1 VIDGHKVI
9 AWTPYGRVRTYS
21 ILIKYLQRD
30 VERGLVDEVWAYM
43 NTDPVGQEDDIAYA
57 HQLAEQHDWFHLKH
71 RPEGI
76 DLGNLPKQ
84 RYTGLAYREMV
95 DPHAVYLRFDD
106 DVVYIHE
113 AAIEN
118 LVRARLQ
125 MPAPTAVFPVIF
137 NNALCSYFLQIC
149 RKVPMEWGEVKPY
162 CMDPIGWASGPFA
175 VKLHSLLLD
184 HIEAG
189 TVEDLYLYQ
198 DFPIQNP
205 NDGSNGMQFSV
216 SCFASLGSMYA
227 NLPDGP
233 GVLVPDEEESWTTV
247 HRPLAIGV
255 PNILRGDAIVSHYSF
270 FTQGPF
276 LNAARILD
284 RYREVAEKL
293 TLPEASS

>member
-1 VIDGHKVI
+1 MIDGKRVI

-21 ILIKYLQRD
+21 LLIKYLQRD
-30 VERGLVDEVWAYM
+30 HARGLIDEAWLYM
-43 NTDPVGQEDDIAYA
+43 NTDPVGQEHDIAYA
-57 HQLAEQHDWFHLKH
+57 HELAEQFDWVKLKH
-71 RPEGI
+71 RPAGI

-84 RYTGLAYREMV
+84 RYTGLAYREMTE
-95 DPHAVYLRFDD
+95 PNAVYLRFDD
-106 DVVYIHE
+106 DVIYIHE
-113 AAIEN
+113 STIEN

-137 NNALCSYFLQIC
+137 NNALCSYFLQVC
-149 RKVPMEWGEVKPY
+149 RKVPLEWGEVKPY
-162 CMDPIGWASGPFA
+162 CMDPVGWASGPFA

-216 SCFASLGSMYA
+216 SCFAALGSMYA
-227 NLPDGP
+227 ALPAGP
-233 GVLVPDEEESWTTV
+233 GVLVPDEEESFTTV
-247 HRPLAIGV
+247 HHPLAIGV

-270 FTQGPF
+270 FSQHPF
-276 LNAARILD
+276 LNHAGILE
-284 RYREVAEKL
+284 RYRDLAEKL
-293 TLPEASS
+293 